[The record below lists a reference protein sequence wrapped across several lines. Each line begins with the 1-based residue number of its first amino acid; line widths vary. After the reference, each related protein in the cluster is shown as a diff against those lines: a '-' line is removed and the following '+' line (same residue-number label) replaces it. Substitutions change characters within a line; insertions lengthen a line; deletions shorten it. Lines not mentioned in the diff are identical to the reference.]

1 MANVKSLIYHKMR
14 TVILSLT
21 LGFSLLLSDC
31 SAGNPDKTKAS
42 SNTSKS
48 EAVIVMTNEIF
59 KQKVFNYE
67 VNKQW
72 KFEGNLPVI
81 IDFYATWCG
90 PCRQLSPRVEEI
102 AKEYAGKLVVYKVDT
117 DKEQELAQSMGISSL
132 PTLLFIPVKG
142 QPQASMGA
150 VPKETLVK
158 AINDILL
165 VK

>member
-1 MANVKSLIYHKMR
+1 MR
-14 TVILSLT
+14 TIILSLT

-31 SAGNPDKTKAS
+31 SARNPDKTKES
-42 SNTSKS
+42 TSTSKS

-102 AKEYAGKLVVYKVDT
+102 AKEYAGKIVVYKVDT

-165 VK
+165 LK

>member
-1 MANVKSLIYHKMR
+1 MKLIFFSLA
-14 TVILSLT
+14 

-31 SAGNPDKTKAS
+31 SAGTPDKTKES
-42 SNTSKS
+42 SSTKS
-48 EAVIVMTNEIF
+48 EAVIVMTNDIF

-102 AKEYAGKLVVYKVDT
+102 AKEYAGKIVVYKVDT
-117 DKEQELAQSMGISSL
+117 DKEQLLAQSMGISSL